1 MNKDTNPFAAEQQY
15 MSSQNNIHV
24 GMTLIPETPIDLS
37 SLNLGNNNWPMP
49 TGMQSYQQHQVFAV
63 TELPQGPAEPIDMSA
78 LSGKPSEDVFT
89 GFVGHEEEKATYP
102 ELESKDTSVVEK
114 RSEQAVDSTECP
126 FDENDP
132 TVALFANSSSPTPVS
147 TVKAIE
153 DYEPIFG
160 DVSPNKVFA
169 HFELF
174 VSSDED
180 NQSLMEQFERM
191 TSRLDASCRRLQALS
206 AGYL

>member
-78 LSGKPSEDVFT
+78 LSGKPSNDVFAS
-89 GFVGHEEEKATYP
+89 FVGHEDEKTTYP
-102 ELESKDTSVVEK
+102 EIESKEATILEERPEHAVE
-114 RSEQAVDSTECP
+114 STECP
-126 FDENDP
+126 FDKNDP
-132 TVALFANSSSPTPVS
+132 TVALFANSSPVS
-147 TVKAIE
+147 VPTVKAIE

-160 DVSPNKVFA
+160 DVSPDKVFA

-180 NQSLMEQFERM
+180 NQNLMEEFERM
-191 TSRLDASCRRLQALS
+191 TARLDASCRRLQALS